1 MQVDFVQALRDIG
14 REKDIPLETLSEI
27 IEAALVS
34 AYKKHYGASCEIH
47 VDIDWD
53 NGTAAV
59 FCRRQIV
66 EHVEN
71 PHTEM
76 SLADARRLDPTV
88 EEHEYLD
95 IEVSPR
101 EFGRIAAQTAKQVV
115 AQRIREA
122 ERDIIY
128 EEFSNRDGDVV
139 TGVVQRR
146 DGRTVFIDMGKV
158 EAVLPGSEQS
168 PIDSYRPG
176 ERLKVYIL
184 EVKRTTKIPRVLV
197 SRSHP
202 GLLRK
207 LFELEVPE
215 VHEGIVEMRAQ
226 AREAGHRSKVAVVS
240 KQENVD
246 PVGACVGHRGSRVQA
261 VVDELRGEKVDIV
274 RWGDDPAKYV
284 ASALS
289 PARVSRVIIDEETRS
304 ATVVA
309 PDNQLSL
316 AIGREGQNVR
326 LAARLT
332 GWRIDIRSEAQ
343 IAEQA
348 AAEAVA
354 PEAEQEAA
362 EAVASEAEEGVAEAV
377 ASEAEQAE
385 AEAVASEAEEGVAEA
400 VASEA
405 EQEVAEAVASEAEQ
419 EVAEAVASEAEEV
432 EEATLPATVDG
443 AGDEPAGE
451 GAAAAPVAP
460 EVSEEEPGTPQ
471 AEPGE
476 PVPVGAEQVEAEEE
490 APLEAGAAEMASEDE
505 RNEKR
510 ESAPEAGAAVANDE
524 PSSTAGAE

>member
-14 REKDIPLETLSEI
+14 REKDIPLDTLSEI

-34 AYKKHYGASCEIH
+34 AYKKHHGATCEIH

-53 NGTAAV
+53 DGTATV
-59 FCRRQIV
+59 FSRKRVV

-71 PHTEM
+71 PHVEM

-88 EEHEYLD
+88 EEGEYLD
-95 IEVSPR
+95 IEVSPS

-122 ERDIIY
+122 EREIIF

-146 DGRTVFIDMGKV
+146 EGRTVFVDMGRV
-158 EAVLPGSEQS
+158 EAVLPASEQS
-168 PIDSYRPG
+168 QLDSYRIG
-176 ERLKVYIL
+176 ERLKIYIL
-184 EVKRTTKIPRVLV
+184 EVKRTTKTPRVLV

-202 GLLRK
+202 GLLRR

-215 VHEGIVEMRAQ
+215 VHEGVVELKAQ
-226 AREAGHRSKVAVVS
+226 AREAGARSKVAVAS

-289 PARVSRVIIDEETRS
+289 PAKVSRVIIDEETHS

-343 IAEQA
+343 MVEQA
-348 AAEAVA
+348 AAAEAAAALEAREEAARDDEAAAPAEA
-354 PEAEQEAA
+354 PETAEQEPVTP
-362 EAVASEAEEGVAEAV
+362 ESPQVAEAG
-377 ASEAEQAE
+377 EAAQATPLVSSPPAEDAVPEEDHEEQ
-385 AEAVASEAEEGVAEA
+385 
-400 VASEA
+400 
-405 EQEVAEAVASEAEQ
+405 
-419 EVAEAVASEAEEV
+419 
-432 EEATLPATVDG
+432 T
-443 AGDEPAGE
+443 
-451 GAAAAPVAP
+451 AAAAPT
-460 EVSEEEPGTPQ
+460 G
-471 AEPGE
+471 
-476 PVPVGAEQVEAEEE
+476 EEE
-490 APLEAGAAEMASEDE
+490 AVESDAE
-505 RNEKR
+505 
-510 ESAPEAGAAVANDE
+510 APEAAAAPAEEAAAASAVEGA
-524 PSSTAGAE
+524 STEEESAARQESQ

>member
-14 REKDIPLETLSEI
+14 REKEIPLETLSEI

-34 AYKKHYGASCEIH
+34 AYKKHYGATCEIH

-53 NGTAAV
+53 EGSAMV
-59 FCRRQIV
+59 FSRKRVV

-71 PHTEM
+71 PHVEM

-88 EEHEYLD
+88 EEGEYLD
-95 IEVSPR
+95 IEVAPS

-122 ERDIIY
+122 EREIIY

-146 DGRTVFIDMGKV
+146 EGRTVLVDIGRV
-158 EAVLPGSEQS
+158 EAVLPASEQS
-168 PIDSYRPG
+168 PLDSYRTG
-176 ERLKVYIL
+176 ERIKVYIL
-184 EVKRTTKIPRVLV
+184 EVKRTTRTPRVLV

-202 GLLRK
+202 GLLRR

-215 VHEGIVEMRAQ
+215 VHEGIVELKAQ
-226 AREAGHRSKVAVVS
+226 AREAGARSKAAVVS

-274 RWGDDPAKYV
+274 RWSDDPPKYV

-289 PARVSRVIIDEETRS
+289 PAKVSRVIIDEQTRS
-304 ATVVA
+304 ATVIA
-309 PDNQLSL
+309 PENQLSL

-343 IAEQA
+343 IAEQEA
-348 AAEAVA
+348 AARAAEAEIAVDKQPAEPSAEETPAPPAEVAAEPSTEETPAPPTEEMAEPSTEEPAPALSAEAAAVAEAEEPAPALAASAEEAAQGEALAQEPVPSPAEAEPTDPTGGYQTAPTEVEPAEPAPAPAEELAPAPA
-354 PEAEQEAA
+354 PEA
-362 EAVASEAEEGVAEAV
+362 VR
-377 ASEAEQAE
+377 
-385 AEAVASEAEEGVAEA
+385 
-400 VASEA
+400 
-405 EQEVAEAVASEAEQ
+405 
-419 EVAEAVASEAEEV
+419 
-432 EEATLPATVDG
+432 
-443 AGDEPAGE
+443 AGEEPA
-451 GAAAAPVAP
+451 AAQ
-460 EVSEEEPGTPQ
+460 EE
-471 AEPGE
+471 
-476 PVPVGAEQVEAEEE
+476 
-490 APLEAGAAEMASEDE
+490 
-505 RNEKR
+505 K
-510 ESAPEAGAAVANDE
+510 
-524 PSSTAGAE
+524 

>member
-34 AYKKHYGASCEIH
+34 AYKKHYGATSEIH

-53 NGTAAV
+53 NGNAAV
-59 FCRRQIV
+59 FCRKQIV

-71 PHTEM
+71 PHAEM
-76 SLADARRLDPTV
+76 ALAEARRLDPTV
-88 EEHEYLD
+88 EEHEFLD
-95 IEVSPR
+95 IEVSPQD
-101 EFGRIAAQTAKQVV
+101 FGRIAAQTAKQVV

-146 DGRTVFIDMGKV
+146 DGRTVFIDLGRV
-158 EAVLPGSEQS
+158 EAVLPGSEQNS
-168 PIDSYRPG
+168 LDGYRMG

-215 VHEGIVEMRAQ
+215 VHEGIVELKAQ
-226 AREAGHRSKVAVVS
+226 AREAGARSKVAVVS

-274 RWGDDPAKYV
+274 RWSDEPARYV

-289 PARVSRVIIDEETRS
+289 PAKVSRVIIDEETRS

-343 IAEQA
+343 MAERA
-348 AAEAVA
+348 AAEAVGDA
-354 PEAEQEAA
+354 ERAAALVEGGEAPAEAVEVVAAEAGEAPTAPIEVGAEPGGEVEAAAAVVEEVVDQPEAEAETVEA
-362 EAVASEAEEGVAEAV
+362 
-377 ASEAEQAE
+377 
-385 AEAVASEAEEGVAEA
+385 
-400 VASEA
+400 
-405 EQEVAEAVASEAEQ
+405 
-419 EVAEAVASEAEEV
+419 EV
-432 EEATLPATVDG
+432 EEAPVAEAETEVVAEAETEVVVG
-443 AGDEPAGE
+443 EEPE
-451 GAAAAPVAP
+451 GAEEISEKAAA
-460 EVSEEEPGTPQ
+460 ESSS
-471 AEPGE
+471 
-476 PVPVGAEQVEAEEE
+476 GAE
-490 APLEAGAAEMASEDE
+490 
-505 RNEKR
+505 
-510 ESAPEAGAAVANDE
+510 
-524 PSSTAGAE
+524 

>member
-34 AYKKHYGASCEIH
+34 AYKKHYGATSEIH

-59 FCRRQIV
+59 FCRKQIV
-66 EHVEN
+66 EHMEN
-71 PHTEM
+71 PHAEM

-95 IEVSPR
+95 IEVSPQ

-146 DGRTVFIDMGKV
+146 DGRTVFIDLGRV

-168 PIDSYRPG
+168 SLDGYRMG

-215 VHEGIVEMRAQ
+215 VHEGIVEIKAQ
-226 AREAGHRSKVAVVS
+226 AREAGARSKVAVVS

-274 RWGDDPAKYV
+274 RWSDEPPRYV

-289 PARVSRVIIDEETRS
+289 PAKVSRVIIEEETRS

-343 IAEQA
+343 MAERA
-348 AAEAVA
+348 AAEALAGAQAVTVA
-354 PEAEQEAA
+354 GESDEAPEEAVGSAEAAVAEAAAAEAAAAEAAVAEAAAAEAAVAEAGEAPAAPSVAAEGAGGEEEDAVTGSEAAAAEEVTDQPEAEALPAEAA
-362 EAVASEAEEGVAEAV
+362 PEVAEEAPVAGEEA
-377 ASEAEQAE
+377 EAEQAPV
-385 AEAVASEAEEGVAEA
+385 AEEETEMVVEEETEQGEPEEAEEI
-400 VASEA
+400 SEK
-405 EQEVAEAVASEAEQ
+405 
-419 EVAEAVASEAEEV
+419 
-432 EEATLPATVDG
+432 
-443 AGDEPAGE
+443 
-451 GAAAAPVAP
+451 AAADAP
-460 EVSEEEPGTPQ
+460 
-471 AEPGE
+471 PGE
-476 PVPVGAEQVEAEEE
+476 SVVLGEENRLASGAE
-490 APLEAGAAEMASEDE
+490 
-505 RNEKR
+505 
-510 ESAPEAGAAVANDE
+510 
-524 PSSTAGAE
+524 

>member
-14 REKDIPLETLSEI
+14 REKDIPLQTLSEI

-34 AYKKHYGASCEIH
+34 AYKKHFGAASEIH

-53 NGTAAV
+53 NGTATV
-59 FCRRQIV
+59 FCRKRVV

-71 PHTEM
+71 PHAEM
-76 SLADARRLDPTV
+76 SLAEARRLDPTV
-88 EEHEYLD
+88 REDEYLD
-95 IEVSPR
+95 IEMSPT

-139 TGVVQRR
+139 TGLVARR
-146 DGRTVFIDMGKV
+146 DGRTVFIDIGKV
-158 EAVLPGSEQS
+158 EAILPASEQS
-168 PIDSYRPG
+168 PLDSYRPG
-176 ERLKVYIL
+176 ERIKVYIL

-215 VHEGIVEMRAQ
+215 VHEGIVEIKAQ
-226 AREAGHRSKVAVVS
+226 ARESGARSKIAVAS
-240 KQENVD
+240 RQERVD

-274 RWGDDPAKYV
+274 RWSDDPARYV

-289 PARVSRVIIDEETRS
+289 PAKVSKVVIEERSRS
-304 ATVVA
+304 ATVIA

-343 IAEQA
+343 AAEQA
-348 AAEAVA
+348 AAAAQAAAIEAGEVPAPEEAADIALPEGGAEADA
-354 PEAEQEAA
+354 PEASASA
-362 EAVASEAEEGVAEAV
+362 E
-377 ASEAEQAE
+377 
-385 AEAVASEAEEGVAEA
+385 
-400 VASEA
+400 
-405 EQEVAEAVASEAEQ
+405 
-419 EVAEAVASEAEEV
+419 
-432 EEATLPATVDG
+432 
-443 AGDEPAGE
+443 
-451 GAAAAPVAP
+451 APVAGTEP
-460 EVSEEEPGTPQ
+460 EP
-471 AEPGE
+471 
-476 PVPVGAEQVEAEEE
+476 
-490 APLEAGAAEMASEDE
+490 SEDE
-505 RNEKR
+505 
-510 ESAPEAGAAVANDE
+510 AAVEDAPQVVE
-524 PSSTAGAE
+524 EG

>member
-34 AYKKHYGASCEIH
+34 AYKKHYGATCEIH

-53 NGTAAV
+53 NGTAMV
-59 FCRRQIV
+59 FSRKQVV
-66 EHVEN
+66 EHMEN
-71 PHTEM
+71 PHIEM
-76 SLADARRLDPTV
+76 ALAEARRLDPTV
-88 EEHEYLD
+88 EEGEFLD
-95 IEVSPR
+95 IEVTPS

-122 ERDIIY
+122 EREIIF

-146 DGRTVFIDMGKV
+146 EGRTVFVDVGKV
-158 EAVLPGSEQS
+158 EAVLPASEQS
-168 PIDSYRPG
+168 RLDSYRFG
-176 ERLKVYIL
+176 ERMKVYIL
-184 EVKRTTKIPRVLV
+184 EVKRTTKTPRVLI

-202 GLLRK
+202 GLLRR

-215 VHEGIVEMRAQ
+215 VHEGIVEIKAQ
-226 AREAGHRSKVAVVS
+226 ARETGARSKVAVIS
-240 KQENVD
+240 KQDNVD

-274 RWGDDPAKYV
+274 RWGDEAAKYV

-289 PARVSRVIIDEETRS
+289 PAKVSRVLIDEDTRS

-343 IAEQA
+343 MAEQA
-348 AAEAVA
+348 AATEAAV
-354 PEAEQEAA
+354 AA
-362 EAVASEAEEGVAEAV
+362 EAGEDGGVAAAAEAPAAEEGVAE
-377 ASEAEQAE
+377 EAG
-385 AEAVASEAEEGVAEA
+385 AEETP
-400 VASEA
+400 
-405 EQEVAEAVASEAEQ
+405 
-419 EVAEAVASEAEEV
+419 AEEAADV
-432 EEATLPATVDG
+432 PEA
-443 AGDEPAGE
+443 
-451 GAAAAPVAP
+451 
-460 EVSEEEPGTPQ
+460 
-471 AEPGE
+471 
-476 PVPVGAEQVEAEEE
+476 VEAEEAVAEEPVTEEEREE
-490 APLEAGAAEMASEDE
+490 AAAEEPEAVEAEEAVAEEPVTEEEPEDAVAE
-505 RNEKR
+505 
-510 ESAPEAGAAVANDE
+510 APEAVEAEEAVAEEPVTEEEPEDAEPEKAAGEAALEE
-524 PSSTAGAE
+524 PSPQPATAEAVSSEQDSRQVQEGE

>member
-14 REKDIPLETLSEI
+14 REKDIPLQTLSEI

-34 AYKKHYGASCEIH
+34 AYKKHFGATCEIH

-53 NGTAAV
+53 NGTAQV
-59 FCRRQIV
+59 FCRKKVV

-88 EEHEYLD
+88 AQEEFLD
-95 IEVSPR
+95 IEVSPA

-146 DGRTVFIDMGKV
+146 DGRTVFIDLGKV
-158 EAVLPGSEQS
+158 EAILPASEQS
-168 PIDSYRPG
+168 SLDSYRPG
-176 ERLKVYIL
+176 ERTKIYIL

-215 VHEGIVEMRAQ
+215 VAEGIVEIKAQ
-226 AREAGHRSKVAVVS
+226 AREAGARSKVAVLS
-240 KQENVD
+240 RQENVD

-274 RWGDDPAKYV
+274 RWSDDPAKYV

-289 PARVSRVIIDEETRS
+289 PAKVSRVVIDEATRA

-343 IAEQA
+343 MAEQQA
-348 AAEAVA
+348 AAAA
-354 PEAEQEAA
+354 GAA
-362 EAVASEAEEGVAEAV
+362 EAQAAEAAAETPTAVEPEPEQPVAAEPESEALAVDASEI
-377 ASEAEQAE
+377 
-385 AEAVASEAEEGVAEA
+385 
-400 VASEA
+400 
-405 EQEVAEAVASEAEQ
+405 
-419 EVAEAVASEAEEV
+419 
-432 EEATLPATVDG
+432 
-443 AGDEPAGE
+443 
-451 GAAAAPVAP
+451 AAA
-460 EVSEEEPGTPQ
+460 E
-471 AEPGE
+471 
-476 PVPVGAEQVEAEEE
+476 PVGAEE
-490 APLEAGAAEMASEDE
+490 
-505 RNEKR
+505 
-510 ESAPEAGAAVANDE
+510 
-524 PSSTAGAE
+524 

>member
-34 AYKKHYGASCEIH
+34 AYKKHFGASCEIH

-59 FCRRQIV
+59 FCRKQIV

-76 SLADARRLDPTV
+76 ALADARRLDPTV

-95 IEVSPR
+95 IEVSPQ

-274 RWGDDPAKYV
+274 RWSDEPAKYV

-343 IAEQA
+343 MAEQ

-354 PEAEQEAA
+354 SEAEGTEPAAEAAASEAEEAEEVAA
-362 EAVASEAEEGVAEAV
+362 EAVASEAEEVA
-377 ASEAEQAE
+377 
-385 AEAVASEAEEGVAEA
+385 AEA

-405 EQEVAEAVASEAEQ
+405 EQEAT
-419 EVAEAVASEAEEV
+419 EE
-432 EEATLPATVDG
+432 EPLPAALEG
-443 AGDEPAGE
+443 AGEE
-451 GAAAAPVAP
+451 AAAAPAGPEAP
-460 EVSEEEPGTPQ
+460 KE
-471 AEPGE
+471 E
-476 PVPVGAEQVEAEEE
+476 PVPVGTEQVEAEEE
-490 APLEAGAAEMASEDE
+490 EPVEAGAAEMASENE
-505 RNEKR
+505 HSEKR
-510 ESAPEAGAAVANDE
+510 ESSAEAGAAVANDE
-524 PSSTAGAE
+524 PRLRPQPNETIAAGATAYVRCLSPGPGEGGVASCRPDAARRRAGRRDR